1 MSRALRPRLKWQGT
15 GEALRGSLSLA
26 LPLAPPASTS
36 SPAAPAP
43 G

>member
-1 MSRALRPRLKWQGT
+1 MSRALSPSMRWQGT
-15 GEALRGSLSLA
+15 DEALRGCLSLA